1 MSKKYLIASG
11 CSWTDADF
19 QSDHHPE
26 MICDWPKWPEIL
38 ANKLDMKVI
47 NVGRM
52 GSGNEGIYSRAL
64 DTIASLPPEKIGL
77 VVIAWSQSQR
87 RDFEYEFLD
96 RPWTNEGVDSK
107 GDLYYYV
114 RRSLRYMYSLQQ
126 VCESLNIPYKQF
138 QMINLFRHYLYQAQ
152 HSVINFDHTIAHFR
166 KFIPTR
172 MDAIGYMMESSYWDL
187 IDEDNFI
194 GWPIIDEMNGFNFS
208 EKFISS
214 SLFSS
219 LKLEKTFIRER
230 LGLII
235 SEKDWHPNKYGHELL
250 AEKIYEYL

>member
-1 MSKKYLIASG
+1 MSKKYLVASG

-19 QSDHHPE
+19 TSDHHPE

-38 ANKLDMKVI
+38 ASKLDMKVI
-47 NVGRM
+47 NVGRC

-64 DTIASLPPEKIGL
+64 DTIASLPPEEIGL

-87 RDFEYEFLD
+87 RDFEFELMYNHKD
-96 RPWTNEGVDSK
+96 TTKRWTNERVDSK

-138 QMINLFRHYLYQAQ
+138 QMIPLFTAYIHHARNFN
-152 HSVINFDHTIAHFR
+152 INFDNTTSMFR
-166 KFIPTR
+166 KKLPDKF
-172 MDAIGYMMESSYWDL
+172 DAIGYMMESPYWDL

-194 GWPIIDEMNGFNFS
+194 GWPLIDEGNGFNF
-208 EKFISS
+208 EDAFIQ
-214 SLFSS
+214 
-219 LKLEKTFIRER
+219 RR
-230 LGLII
+230 LGLIV
-235 SEKDWHPNKYGHELL
+235 SEEDVHPNKHGHRLL
-250 AEKIYEYL
+250 AETVYEYL